1 MSDFVEVVINVRYG
15 GFGLSNEAKN
25 LYKERSNGVLH
36 EGIRH
41 DLVLVQIV
49 KELGTDANDKFSE
62 LSIEK
67 IPVEF
72 KNCYVINE
80 YDGMESI
87 DLSPELLVKYK
98 LSNMDVDNLS
108 LEECKTVLE
117 EYKKIIST
125 CYYIF
130 DE

>member
-41 DLVLVQIV
+41 DIVLVQIV

-98 LSNMDVDNLS
+98 LSNIDVDNLS

-117 EYKKIIST
+117 E
-125 CYYIF
+125 
-130 DE
+130 